1 MTNFFVDQL
10 FSGFLLAAFP
20 IAILAGLIS
29 FISPC
34 VLPLVP
40 GYLSFAAGYSQAKGR
55 VFLGSLLFVMGFS
68 VLFISYGALFGG
80 IGSQIS
86 SHEEIIT
93 RVLGVLTI
101 FLGLIFM
108 GRFPMA
114 PTFSPKI
121 STNGGLIGAPLLG
134 FLFGI
139 GWTPCIGP
147 ALATVQTLAFQES
160 SAARGAILSFGYCI
174 GLGAPFIASGLYL
187 DKFIFSST
195 STSSASGRTR
205 TPAADVWIR
214 PWLSVSGTRCTRC
227 TPPSNFK
234 RAYGVVPGSGVPFDL
249 IAIEISL

>member
-1 MTNFFVDQL
+1 MIDFFVDQL
-10 FSGFLLAAFP
+10 LSGFLLVAFP

-29 FISPC
+29 FLSPC

-40 GYLSFAAGYSQAKGR
+40 GYLSFAAGYSKVKGR
-55 VFLGSLLFVMGFS
+55 VFLGSILFVLGFS

-80 IGSQIS
+80 IGSRIATND
-86 SHEEIIT
+86 ETIT
-93 RVLGVLTI
+93 RILGVLTI
-101 FLGLIFM
+101 VLGFIFM
-108 GRFPMA
+108 GSFPMMR
-114 PTFSPKI
+114 TFSPKI

-187 DKFIFSST
+187 DKSERLRKYLT
-195 STSSASGRTR
+195 
-205 TPAADVWIR
+205 
-214 PWLSVSGTRCTRC
+214 
-227 TPPSNFK
+227 K
-234 RAYGVVPGSGVPFDL
+234 RGDL
-249 IAIEISL
+249 ISKIGGVLLILIGIAQVLGLWTDLMISMRSLISDFAPVI

>member
-1 MTNFFVDQL
+1 MTSFFVDQL

-40 GYLSFAAGYSQAKGR
+40 GYLSFAAGYSNAKGR
-55 VFLGSLLFVMGFS
+55 VFLGSILFVLGFS
-68 VLFISYGALFGG
+68 VLFISYGAFFGG
-80 IGSQIS
+80 IGSQINV
-86 SHEEIIT
+86 HEELIT
-93 RVLGVLTI
+93 RVLGVITI
-101 FLGLIFM
+101 FMGLIFM

-187 DKFIFSST
+187 DK
-195 STSSASGRTR
+195 SARLRKFLT
-205 TPAADVWIR
+205 
-214 PWLSVSGTRCTRC
+214 
-227 TPPSNFK
+227 K
-234 RAYGVVPGSGVPFDL
+234 RGDL
-249 IAIEISL
+249 ITKIGGVLLILIGIAQLLGIWTDLMASLRSLISDFAPVI

>member
-1 MTNFFVDQL
+1 MIDFLVNQI
-10 FSGFLLAAFP
+10 FSGFLLAALP
-20 IAILAGLIS
+20 IAIFAGLIS

-40 GYLSFAAGYSQAKGR
+40 GYLSFAAGYSNAKGR
-55 VFLGSLLFVMGFS
+55 VFLGSALFVLGFS

-80 IGSQIS
+80 IGAYIS
-86 SHEEIIT
+86 TNDEVIT
-93 RVLGVLTI
+93 RVLGVTTI
-101 FLGLIFM
+101 FLGLLFM

-121 STNGGLIGAPLLG
+121 STNGGLIGAPILG

-160 SAARGAILSFGYCI
+160 SAVRGAILSFGYCI

-187 DKFIFSST
+187 DKSERLRKFLT
-195 STSSASGRTR
+195 
-205 TPAADVWIR
+205 
-214 PWLSVSGTRCTRC
+214 
-227 TPPSNFK
+227 K
-234 RAYGVVPGSGVPFDL
+234 RGDL
-249 IAIEISL
+249 ISKIGGIFLILIGIAQLLGLWSDLMASLRSIITDFTPVI

>member
-1 MTNFFVDQL
+1 MIDFLVNQIFG
-10 FSGFLLAAFP
+10 GFLLAAFP

-40 GYLSFAAGYSQAKGR
+40 GYLSFAAGYSNAKGR
-55 VFLGSLLFVMGFS
+55 VFLGSILFVLGFS
-68 VLFISYGALFGG
+68 VLFVSYGALFGG
-80 IGSQIS
+80 IGSYIS
-86 SHEEIIT
+86 TNDEVIT
-93 RVLGVLTI
+93 RVLGVVTI
-101 FLGLIFM
+101 LLGLLFM

-121 STNGGLIGAPLLG
+121 STTGGLIGAPLLG

-160 SAARGAILSFGYCI
+160 SAARGALLSFGYCI

-187 DKFIFSST
+187 DK
-195 STSSASGRTR
+195 SARLRKFLT
-205 TPAADVWIR
+205 
-214 PWLSVSGTRCTRC
+214 
-227 TPPSNFK
+227 K
-234 RAYGVVPGSGVPFDL
+234 RGDL
-249 IAIEISL
+249 ISKIGGVFLILIGIAQLLGLWTDLMASLRSLIADFAPVI

>member
-1 MTNFFVDQL
+1 MIDFFVDQL
-10 FSGFLLAAFP
+10 LSGFLLVAFP

-29 FISPC
+29 FLSPC

-40 GYLSFAAGYSQAKGR
+40 GYLSFAAGYSKAKGR
-55 VFLGSLLFVMGFS
+55 VFLGSILFVLGFS

-80 IGSQIS
+80 IGSRIATND
-86 SHEEIIT
+86 ETIT

-101 FLGLIFM
+101 MMGLIFM
-108 GRFPMA
+108 GSFPMMR
-114 PTFSPKI
+114 TFSPKI

-160 SAARGAILSFGYCI
+160 SAVRGAILSFGYCI

-187 DKFIFSST
+187 DKSERLRKYLT
-195 STSSASGRTR
+195 
-205 TPAADVWIR
+205 
-214 PWLSVSGTRCTRC
+214 
-227 TPPSNFK
+227 K
-234 RAYGVVPGSGVPFDL
+234 RGDL
-249 IAIEISL
+249 ISKIGGVLLILIGIAQVLGLLTDLMISIRSLITEFAPVI

>member
-1 MTNFFVDQL
+1 MSNFFVDQL

-29 FISPC
+29 FLSPC

-40 GYLSFAAGYSQAKGR
+40 GYLSFAAGYSKAKGR
-55 VFLGSLLFVMGFS
+55 VFLGSILFVLGFS

-80 IGSQIS
+80 IGARIS
-86 SHEEIIT
+86 TNEEVIT
-93 RVLGVLTI
+93 RVLGVVTI
-101 FLGLIFM
+101 FLGLIFL

-114 PTFSPKI
+114 PTFSPKM

-187 DKFIFSST
+187 DK
-195 STSSASGRTR
+195 SARLRKFLT
-205 TPAADVWIR
+205 
-214 PWLSVSGTRCTRC
+214 
-227 TPPSNFK
+227 K
-234 RAYGVVPGSGVPFDL
+234 RGDL
-249 IAIEISL
+249 ITKIGGTLLILIGIAQVLGIWTDLMISMRSLITDFAPVI